1 MACMVSRMLCRRAG
15 LVNKWYT
22 ASSTGKVLVTSIAMP
37 LCHQKFDIALF
48 VPRNGITRII
58 GRFLASASETV
69 RTAGL
74 GDDAVGCAHHH
85 FDIID
90 KAIGQHGAC
99 PVIGFERAGQ
109 FAVLPLVISAYDEK
123 LEVNSDGRKALNG
136 FLLLEYPMLPPIM
149 RMVGRF
155 GSMPSA
161 AHASSRGMVWLNFGW
176 MGMPKCRTRRLA
188 SMPRLSERWWSSS
201 LCGDDIFDIGHI
213 LPIWVDGVVG

>member
-1 MACMVSRMLCRRAG
+1 MVYR
-15 LVNKWYT
+15 LVDRESLGDQHRH
-22 ASSTGKVLVTSIAMP
+22 AVV
-37 LCHQKFDIALF
+37 HQKFDIALF
-48 VPRNGITRII
+48 VPRNGIDQNHRQVF
-58 GRFLASASETV
+58 GKRFGNGQ
-69 RTAGL
+69 TAGL

-109 FAVLPLVISAYDEK
+109 FAVLPLVVSAYDEK
-123 LEVNSDGRKALNG
+123 LEVNSDGRKALDELFVVG
-136 FLLLEYPMLPPIM
+136 ISHAPPIM

-176 MGMPKCRTRRLA
+176 MGMPKCSRRLA

-201 LCGDDIFDIGHI
+201 LAVTIYSI
-213 LPIWVDGVVG
+213 